1 MEIKSTE
8 ESKSLLYSKLTV
20 FLFSIF
26 GSVFFGAILYSM
38 NLKVVDKKVK
48 SYVPILFAVVYNLL
62 FNNVANRIGINPI
75 LSLLL
80 INSIGGLILTK
91 LFWKEQIPAN
101 FSFENRSVINPLIL
115 IVIIWGTII
124 ILNLIN

>member
-91 LFWKEQIPAN
+91 LFWKEQIPVN

-115 IVIIWGTII
+115 IVLIWGTII